1 MTHANSSRFA
11 FWRRQVVALVALAST
26 VLAIGWV
33 TADDQVARPSAAFF
47 MPVDVPLV
55 NVEVVVTDRKG
66 VPIPGLTEA
75 DFEVLEDGEPVEVSH
90 FFASLPPPEQPDG
103 GGAVST
109 VPAVPHQ
116 ELYLALYIDD
126 LDTDAR
132 QRAAALA
139 HLREFLDQPLPPN
152 VKSMLVRFD
161 GALHIESDFSDNTD
175 QLLAALDKIRD
186 YPSMSAARDEQ
197 ALFRQMQAATTDQ
210 RGQIREEMDSSPGPI
225 GGGDATVPR
234 PPAFN
239 EPDNRPDDHN
249 FLPQIHAVA
258 RTQHLRSRASLEAL
272 EQFVGYLHGVPGRKA
287 VLWVGGLDTR
297 PGENLF
303 LAYQEL
309 FPGDARRKGVN
320 PMMEAT
326 QYDIT
331 LDLQELL
338 EFANSQRVSFYTLSS
353 LGSGLE
359 QIASTETRGRDASRR
374 SGFTDIWGEEDA
386 LDMMSEST
394 GGRTLADNRNLD
406 QQLAQVS
413 TELGSYYSLG
423 YTPPSPGDGEYHK
436 ITVNVR
442 REGTRV
448 RHRQG
453 YRNTGERDRMTDR
466 TLAAVT
472 LGIADNPL
480 GIALEAQPQEPRSEG
495 TFLVPVMIRIPIG
508 DLVLMPEAD
517 YHAAQISVFSV
528 VRDDDGRLSD
538 VHDRV
543 YPIEI
548 ANDRLLSAVAQQAGF
563 VLGMVLREG
572 PHRIAISVR
581 DNNSM
586 LESTAYVDVVVGTDL
601 EGQSG

>member
-1 MTHANSSRFA
+1 MRSRCS
-11 FWRRQVVALVALAST
+11 FWRRRTTAFVILVST

-33 TADDQVARPSAAFF
+33 TADDQVDQPSAAFF
-47 MPVDVPLV
+47 MPVDVQLV
-55 NVEVVVTDRKG
+55 NVEVVVTDG
-66 VPIPGLTEA
+66 NGAPIPGLTEA
-75 DFEVLEDGEPVEVSH
+75 DFEVLEDDTPVEISH

-109 VPAVPHQ
+109 APAVPHQ

-132 QRAAALA
+132 RRTVTLA
-139 HLREFLDQPLPPN
+139 HLGEFLDQPLPPN
-152 VKSMLVRFD
+152 VRTMLVRFD
-161 GALHIESDFSDNTD
+161 GTLHIESDFSDNTV
-175 QLLAALDKIRD
+175 QLLAALDEIRD
-186 YPSMSAARDEQ
+186 ISVMSPAREEQ
-197 ALFRQMQAATTDQ
+197 ALFRQMQGATTDQ
-210 RGQIREEMDSSPGPI
+210 RDQIRDWMDTKPKPFGSEGGSS
-225 GGGDATVPR
+225 R

-239 EPDNRPDDHN
+239 EPDNQPEPHN
-249 FLPQIHAVA
+249 MLPEIHALA
-258 RTQHLRSRASLEAL
+258 RTKYLRSRASLEAL
-272 EQFVGYLHGVPGRKA
+272 EQFLGYLNGIPGRKA

-303 LAYQEL
+303 LAWQEL
-309 FPGDARRKGVN
+309 FPNATRRAGVN
-320 PMMEAT
+320 PMMEAQ

-338 EFANSQRVSFYTLSS
+338 EFANSQRVSFYTVSS
-353 LGSGLE
+353 LTGGLE

-374 SGFTDIWGEEDA
+374 SSFTDIWGEEDA
-386 LDMMSEST
+386 LDMMSLST

-406 QQLAQVS
+406 RQLAQVS
-413 TELGSYYSLG
+413 TELRSYYSLG
-423 YTPPSPGDGEYHK
+423 YTPPSPGDGAYHK
-436 ITVNVR
+436 IAVNVR
-442 REGTRV
+442 REGARV

-453 YRNTGERDRMTDR
+453 YRHTGERDSMTER
-466 TLAAVT
+466 TLAAAT
-472 LGIADNPL
+472 LGVAENPL

-508 DLVLMPEAD
+508 DLVLLPQAEH
-517 YHAAQISVFSV
+517 HAAQISVFSV
-528 VRDDDGRLSD
+528 VRDNDGRLSD

-548 ANDRLLSAVAQQAGF
+548 ANDQLLSAVAQQAGF

-572 PHRIAISVR
+572 PHRIAISIR

-586 LESTAYVDVVVGTDL
+586 VESTAYIDVVVGTEH

>member
-1 MTHANSSRFA
+1 MIYCNDSRCA
-11 FWRRQVVALVALAST
+11 VSRRQAVAFVALVST
-26 VLAIGWV
+26 VLTIGWV
-33 TADDQVARPSAAFF
+33 TAEDQVDQPSTAFF

-55 NVEVVVTDRKG
+55 NVEVVVTDKEGR
-66 VPIPGLTEA
+66 PIPGLTEA
-75 DFEVLEDGEPVEVSH
+75 DFEVLEDGEQVEVSH
-90 FFASLPPPEQPDG
+90 FFASLPSLEQPEG

-132 QRAAALA
+132 RRTAMLA
-139 HLREFLDQPLPPN
+139 HLREFLEQPLPPN
-152 VKSMLVRFD
+152 VKTMLVQFD
-161 GALHIESDFSDNTD
+161 GELHVASDFSDNNSR
-175 QLLAALDKIRD
+175 LLVALDEIRN
-186 YPSMSAARDEQ
+186 MSVISPAREEQ
-197 ALFRQMQAATTDQ
+197 ALFRQMQSATTDQ
-210 RGQIREEMDSSPGPI
+210 RDQIREWLDTKPQPF
-225 GGGDATVPR
+225 GGEGGNPR
-234 PPAFN
+234 PPQFN
-239 EPDNRPDDHN
+239 EPDNQPLDHD
-249 FLPQIHAVA
+249 FLPEIHALA
-258 RTQHLRSRASLEAL
+258 RNKYTRSRASLDAL

-297 PGENLF
+297 PGEDLF

-309 FPGDARRKGVN
+309 FPGTARREGVN

-331 LDLQELL
+331 LELEKL
-338 EFANSQRVSFYTLSS
+338 LHFANSQRISFYTVSS
-353 LGSGLE
+353 LGAGVERIS
-359 QIASTETRGRDASRR
+359 STETRGRDASRV

-406 QQLAQVS
+406 RQLNQVS
-413 TELGSYYSLG
+413 TELGTYYSLG
-423 YTPPSPGDGEYHK
+423 YTPPSPGDGKYHK

-442 REGTRV
+442 RDGAKI

-453 YRNTGERDRMTDR
+453 YRHTAERDRMIDR
-466 TLAAVT
+466 TLAAAT
-472 LGIADNPL
+472 LGVADNPL
-480 GIALEAQPQEPRSEG
+480 GIALETQSQEPRSEG
-495 TFLVPVMIRIPIG
+495 GFLVPVMIRIPIG

-517 YHAAQISVFSV
+517 HHAAQISVFSV
-528 VRDDDGRLSD
+528 VRDEEGRLSD

-563 VLGMVLREG
+563 VLGMVLRKG
-572 PHRIAISVR
+572 PHRIAISIR

-586 LESTAYVDVVVGTDL
+586 LESTAYVDVVVGTDR
-601 EGQSG
+601 EGQAG